1 MYTFKTE
8 KLCPTRVLWTWF
20 DIWSVF
26 IQKWSFFFFFFWME
40 SVISASP
47 TGQLGKVK
55 ELKVTQ
61 LFLCTFFVCLFIVS
75 FPFFCWFVAAISRS
89 SIQGPQSEIQVW
101 KKSRMKNI
109 LSFFEVWLSSRL
121 AQTNVVQILFF
132 LLRYQKK
139 QTNKTTTI
147 FFLYFR
153 LKRRILALGVCLQ
166 CGEVSP
172 WCLPTSLSA
181 SPCL

>member
-1 MYTFKTE
+1 MCCGLYLIFD
-8 KLCPTRVLWTWF
+8 LCLFRNGLL
-20 DIWSVF
+20 
-26 IQKWSFFFFFFWME
+26 FWME

-61 LFLCTFFVCLFIVS
+61 LFFVLFLFVCLFL
-75 FPFFCWFVAAISRS
+75 PFFANLFQPLVWAAFRVQSLKFQSEKKVEWKTFCLFLRLVFIPFSSNKRS
-89 SIQGPQSEIQVW
+89 SNFLLLGT
-101 KKSRMKNI
+101 KKNKNI
-109 LSFFEVWLSSRL
+109 FLSH
-121 AQTNVVQILFF
+121 
-132 LLRYQKK
+132 
-139 QTNKTTTI
+139 
-147 FFLYFR
+147 YFR
-153 LKRRILALGVCLQ
+153 LKRRNLALGVCLQ